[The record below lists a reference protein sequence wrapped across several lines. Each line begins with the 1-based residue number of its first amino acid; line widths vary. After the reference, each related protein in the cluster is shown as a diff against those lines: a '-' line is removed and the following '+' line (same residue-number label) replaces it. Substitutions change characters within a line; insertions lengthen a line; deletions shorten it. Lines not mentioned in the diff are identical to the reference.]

1 MAVYCSQ
8 CGASN
13 RDGSLYCNACGQRL
27 GVTATAAG
35 PVCGFPTPA
44 LARYCSQCGNP
55 LPAPAAAPVEGEV
68 IPFSEEEAGSLEAEA
83 PSLGGWKGE
92 EETGK
97 KATGEPLPPIAAPGL
112 GPRPLVPVHRP
123 GPEQAS
129 AAELEAAWAAALAGP
144 PPMVEPLAREGRA
157 ARLLRASVPRLLY
170 LLLLA
175 AVVLPLAY
183 PAIGADLVVQVGPE
197 ARQFYGALESMPP
210 EGLALIA
217 FDYDPGAG
225 GELNPQARAIVG
237 HLLRRGVKVVAVS
250 LRPAGPYLAQAA
262 FRQVK
267 DKGGYRYGE
276 DFVDL
281 GYLAGEEAALASWA
295 QDLALAT
302 PVDWVRGRP
311 LAEYPMLQRHAGV
324 RQFDLVV
331 VLADNE
337 PALRRWIGQ
346 IGSRYNLKM
355 AAGLSALAAPQ
366 AQPFLRSG
374 QLAGMLSGV
383 PGAAEY
389 EELLGQPGPGTVALA
404 PQSLAHGVVLLA
416 IAAGNVALLG
426 SWALGRRRDKR

>member
-1 MAVYCSQ
+1 
-8 CGASN
+8 
-13 RDGSLYCNACGQRL
+13 
-27 GVTATAAG
+27 
-35 PVCGFPTPA
+35 
-44 LARYCSQCGNP
+44 
-55 LPAPAAAPVEGEV
+55 
-68 IPFSEEEAGSLEAEA
+68 
-83 PSLGGWKGE
+83 
-92 EETGK
+92 
-97 KATGEPLPPIAAPGL
+97 
-112 GPRPLVPVHRP
+112 
-123 GPEQAS
+123 
-129 AAELEAAWAAALAGP
+129 
-144 PPMVEPLAREGRA
+144 MVEPFDIRGGPGPPEAREGRA
-157 ARLLRASVPRLLY
+157 TRLLRASVPRLLY

-183 PAIGADLVVQVGPE
+183 PAIGADLVVQVGAE
-197 ARQFYGALESMPP
+197 ARQFYGALESVPP
-210 EGLALIA
+210 KGLVLIA

-237 HLLRRGVKVVAVS
+237 HLLHRGVKVVAVS

-267 DKGGYRYGE
+267 DKGGYRYGD

-281 GYLAGEEAALASWA
+281 GYLAGEEAALASFA

-311 LAEYPMLQRHAGV
+311 LAEYPMLRQHAGV
-324 RQFDLVV
+324 QQFDLLV

-346 IGSRYNLKM
+346 IGSRYGLKM
-355 AAGLSALAAPQ
+355 AVGLSALAAPP

-389 EELLGQPGPGTVALA
+389 EELLGQPGPGAVALA

-426 SWALGRRRDKR
+426 SWALGRRRGKGKETRDRT